1 MKVKAS
7 ELREMDLLVL
17 PNYSLSVLD
26 INPEP
31 LGKNFLVVSGIDQF
45 SVSRRTVYLE
55 PQSIIT
61 IERMFQ

>member
-1 MKVKAS
+1 
-7 ELREMDLLVL
+7 MDLLVL
-17 PNYSLSVLD
+17 PDYSLSVLD